1 MEVQGGGIMSN
12 DRKPDSNKS
21 SADRSQESADI
32 KERKAIGRFA
42 TYTSPALLALL
53 VSERALAQVSTG

>member
-1 MEVQGGGIMSN
+1 LSN

-21 SADRSQESADI
+21 SADRSQESSDI
-32 KERKAIGRFA
+32 KEREALGRFA

-53 VSERALAQVSTG
+53 VSDRALATTSIPG

>member
-1 MEVQGGGIMSN
+1 MSN
-12 DRKPDSNKS
+12 DREPHSEKS
-21 SADRSQESADI
+21 SADRSQESSDV
-32 KERKAIGRFA
+32 KEREALGRFA

>member
-1 MEVQGGGIMSN
+1 MSN

-53 VSERALAQVSTG
+53 ASAASAAPPVS